1 MFLVAA
7 LVGMMSQAVAETI
20 PAPAK
25 AVKKVSFKKTK
36 PAKVENTLLS
46 DDSAELD
53 TTSLSA
59 MELNCEL
66 GRKMTVYRKSKDE
79 GQIAV
84 RWKEKLLRFLRVDTQ
99 TGAHRYENE
108 KHGLVWIG
116 IPGKSM
122 LLDSKNGRQLAN
134 ECMNAEQAQEALK
147 AKG

>member
-1 MFLVAA
+1 
-7 LVGMMSQAVAETI
+7 
-20 PAPAK
+20 
-25 AVKKVSFKKTK
+25 FKKTK